1 MFNQL
6 INKISE
12 YKSAVLGFSGGVD
25 SSLMA
30 YALKSANMPYICAT
44 VQTPL
49 QSKSEIVQS
58 AFFCSEYGIKHEI
71 ICLDVLKMKDVK
83 TNSKDRCYYCKKNI
97 FGALFKLAKDL
108 GYETVMDGSN
118 ADDLKEYRPGLK
130 AKDELGVI
138 SPLAE
143 LGLGK
148 KEIRSISKDLGLKT
162 WNMPSSPCLATRI
175 PYGTALNI
183 DVLSAV
189 EKAEELLVAKGMGNV
204 RVRVHGDIA
213 RIEAQ
218 DKDKAYSILSPE
230 VLNSVKD
237 CGFKYVCLDMDGYK
251 RGCFD

>member
-30 YALKSANMPYICAT
+30 YALKSAKVPYVCAT

-58 AFFCSEYGIKHEI
+58 AFFCREYGIKQQI
-71 ICLDVLKMKDVK
+71 ICLDVLNVK
-83 TNSKDRCYYCKKNI
+83 EVKANSRERCYYCKKNI

-108 GYETVMDGSN
+108 GYEAVMDGSN

-148 KEIRSISKDLGLKT
+148 KEIRCISKELGLKT

-175 PYGTALNI
+175 PYGTDLNI
-183 DVLSAV
+183 DVLAAV
-189 EKAEELLVAKGMGNV
+189 EKAEELLAAKGIGNV
-204 RVRVHGDIA
+204 RVRAHGDIA

-218 DKDKAYSILSPE
+218 DMDKAYGILSSE
-230 VLNSVKD
+230 VLNSVKG
-237 CGFKYVCLDMDGYK
+237 CGFKYICLDMDGYK